1 MAKLERRLDSYTACI
16 DDVQTLIRTGRAGM
30 ALQVLETLIVVIDGA
45 VIDAMADGYAAAC
58 RDVASGLDLTTVEC
72 PELDEDEAGIDT
84 GRNCRVLL
92 AVRARKAAE
101 PPPRQA
107 EGAAVKAPRRRTKL
121 ELAR

>member
-1 MAKLERRLDSYTACI
+1 MSRLDSYVACI

-45 VIDAMADGYAAAC
+45 VLDAMADGYAAAC
-58 RDVASGLDLTTVEC
+58 RDTARERGVAVPVEC
-72 PELDEDEAGIDT
+72 RDHPGEDEDGIDL
-84 GRNCRVLL
+84 GRICRVLL
-92 AVRARKAAE
+92 AVRARKAAD

-107 EGAAVKAPRRRTKL
+107 EDAAAVKALRRRTKL